1 MGIVTLKIDDELEKK
16 LRMKV
21 GQRGI
26 SRGALSEG
34 VEEALRL
41 WLGINNEEHR
51 TYYALLKGKEVA
63 RADTLDNLAK
73 KLKELGL
80 DTREVIVR
88 SSPAPRDNS
97 KWALDT
103 KREGARLEL
112 HR

>member
-88 SSPAPRDNS
+88 SSPAPRDKFEMGFRYKERGS
-97 KWALDT
+97 KA
-103 KREGARLEL
+103 
-112 HR
+112 